1 MSLITIF
8 AQLFK
13 RSTLIY
19 NMYSAI
25 RGIFLTIAL
34 VFGSTVLNLSIAQG
48 STDSVEIAATPDVQE
63 VHADHDTH
71 GEGHGDAHGDA
82 HQEGHGDAAHADEND
97 PIAAIMHHI
106 SDANEFHIWG
116 HTSLPLPVIIRKAD
130 GTWSTGISSQYHT
143 EKDGLILSHGRI
155 VDATSH
161 TTEGLLDL
169 SITKNVFMMLMS
181 LIILTL
187 VFFSVKSAYQKRG
200 VNSAPKGLQSF
211 LEPIITFIIDDVA
224 KPNLGKHYEKFIPYL
239 LSAFFFILINN
250 LLGLVPFFPGSAN
263 LTGNIAV
270 TLTMAVL
277 TFLVT
282 NFSGNK
288 NYWVH
293 VFAMPGVP
301 KPLLLLLT
309 PLEIVGLLTKPFA
322 LMMRLF
328 ANITA
333 GHIIIL
339 SLVSLIFILGENGK
353 SMGGAIGGTAVAV
366 PFVLFMN
373 ALELL
378 VAFLQA
384 YIFTLLSA
392 IFIGMA
398 IEEHHH
404 EEAHH

>member
-1 MSLITIF
+1 
-8 AQLFK
+8 
-13 RSTLIY
+13 
-19 NMYSAI
+19 MYSVI
-25 RGIFLTIAL
+25 KGLILTIAL
-34 VFGSTVLNLSIAQG
+34 VFGSVVLNFSSAQD
-48 STDSVEIAATPDVQE
+48 STQAVELTHATVVSDE
-63 VHADHDTH
+63 VLADHSSHGEEHGDTGADAHHEEDHAD
-71 GEGHGDAHGDA
+71 A
-82 HQEGHGDAAHADEND
+82 ND

-116 HTSLPLPVIIRKAD
+116 DIYLPLPVIIRKAD
-130 GTWSTGISSQYHT
+130 GSWSTGMSSEYHV

-155 VDATSH
+155 VDASSH
-161 TTEGLLDL
+161 SADSILDL
-169 SITKNVFMMLMS
+169 SITKNVFMMILS
-181 LIILTL
+181 IIILTL
-187 VFFSVKSAYQKRG
+187 VFFSVKAAYTKRG
-200 VNSAPKGLQSF
+200 INSAPKGLQSF
-211 LEPIITFIIDDVA
+211 IEPIITFIIDDVA

-239 LSAFFFILINN
+239 LCAFFFILINN

-288 NYWVH
+288 NYWTH

-309 PLEIVGLLTKPFA
+309 PLELIGLLTKPFA

-353 SMGGAIGGTAVAV
+353 AVGGAIGGAAVAV

>member
-34 VFGSTVLNLSIAQG
+34 VFGSMFLNLSIAQS
-48 STDSVEIAATPDVQE
+48 STDSVEITATPAVQE
-63 VHADHDTH
+63 VHADHASH
-71 GEGHGDAHGDA
+71 GEEHGDAHA
-82 HQEGHGDAAHADEND
+82 EGHGEQADEND

-116 HTSLPLPVIIRKAD
+116 HTSLPLPVIVRKAD
-130 GTWSTGISSQYHT
+130 GTWSTGLSSQYHQ

-155 VDATSH
+155 VDAASH
-161 TTEGLLDL
+161 STAGLLDL
-169 SITKNVFMMLMS
+169 SITKNVFMMIMS
-181 LIILTL
+181 LVLLTII
-187 VFFSVKSAYQKRG
+187 FFSIKGAYSKRG
-200 VNSAPKGLQSF
+200 VTSAPKGLQSL
-211 LEPIITFIIDDVA
+211 LEPIITFVIDDVA
-224 KPNLGKHYEKFIPYL
+224 KPNLGKEYEKYLPYL

-263 LTGNIAV
+263 LTGNISV
-270 TLTMAVL
+270 TLTLAVL

-282 NFSGNK
+282 NFNGNK
-288 NYWVH
+288 HYWTH

-301 KPLLLLLT
+301 KALLLIVT
-309 PLEIVGLLTKPFA
+309 PLEIIGLFTKPFA

-339 SLVSLIFILGENGK
+339 SLVSLIFILGGNG
-353 SMGGAIGGTAVAV
+353 SSVGGAAGGTAVAI

-398 IEEHHH
+398 IEDHHH

>member
-1 MSLITIF
+1 MNL
-8 AQLFK
+8 
-13 RSTLIY
+13 
-19 NMYSAI
+19 AI
-25 RGIFLTIAL
+25 AEE
-34 VFGSTVLNLSIAQG
+34 AA
-48 STDSVEIAATPDVQE
+48 SVEVAHAHATTTNDE
-63 VHADHDTH
+63 VHADHASH
-71 GEGHGDAHGDA
+71 GEEHGDAHGSEA
-82 HQEGHGDAAHADEND
+82 EHGEQD
-97 PIAAIMHHI
+97 PIEAIMHHI
-106 SDANEFHIWG
+106 SDANEFHIATIG
-116 HTSLPLPVIIRKAD
+116 GKHISLPLPVLIRKAD
-130 GTWSTGISSQYHT
+130 GTWSTGMSNQYHH
-143 EKDGLILSHGRI
+143 EKDGLILAHGRI
-155 VDATSH
+155 VDAKTHS
-161 TTEGLLDL
+161 TEGLLDL
-169 SITKNVFMMLMS
+169 SVTKNVFMMFLS
-181 LIILTL
+181 LIVLTL
-187 VFFSVKSAYQKRG
+187 VFFSVKGAYNKRG
-200 VNSAPKGLQSF
+200 ATAAPKGLQSF
-211 LEPIITFIIDDVA
+211 LEPVITYIIDDVA
-224 KPNLGKHYEKFIPYL
+224 KPNLGKHYEKFVPYL

-270 TLTMAVL
+270 TLTLAVM

-288 NYWVH
+288 DYWTH

-309 PLEIVGLLTKPFA
+309 PLEIIGLFTKPFA

-353 SMGGAIGGTAVAV
+353 SMGGAISGTAVAV

>member
-34 VFGSTVLNLSIAQG
+34 VFGSMFLNLSIAQS
-48 STDSVEIAATPDVQE
+48 STDSVEITATPAVQE
-63 VHADHDTH
+63 VHADHASH
-71 GEGHGDAHGDA
+71 GEEHGDAHA
-82 HQEGHGDAAHADEND
+82 EGHGEQADEND

-116 HTSLPLPVIIRKAD
+116 HTSLPLPVIVRKAD
-130 GTWSTGISSQYHT
+130 GTWSTGLSSQYHH
-143 EKDGLILSHGRI
+143 EKDGLVLSHGRI
-155 VDATSH
+155 VDAASH
-161 TTEGLLDL
+161 STAGLLDL
-169 SITKNVFMMLMS
+169 SITKNVFMMIMS
-181 LIILTL
+181 LVLLTII
-187 VFFSVKSAYQKRG
+187 FFSIKGAYSKRG
-200 VNSAPKGLQSF
+200 VTSAPKGLQSL
-211 LEPIITFIIDDVA
+211 LEPIITFVIDDVA
-224 KPNLGKHYEKFIPYL
+224 KPNLGKEYEKYLPYL

-263 LTGNIAV
+263 LTGNISV
-270 TLTMAVL
+270 TLTLAVL

-282 NFSGNK
+282 NFNGNK
-288 NYWVH
+288 HYWTH

-301 KPLLLLLT
+301 KALLLIVT
-309 PLEIVGLLTKPFA
+309 PLEIIGLFTKPFA

-339 SLVSLIFILGENGK
+339 SLVSLIFILGGNG
-353 SMGGAIGGTAVAV
+353 SSVGGAAGGTAVAI

-398 IEEHHH
+398 IEDHHH